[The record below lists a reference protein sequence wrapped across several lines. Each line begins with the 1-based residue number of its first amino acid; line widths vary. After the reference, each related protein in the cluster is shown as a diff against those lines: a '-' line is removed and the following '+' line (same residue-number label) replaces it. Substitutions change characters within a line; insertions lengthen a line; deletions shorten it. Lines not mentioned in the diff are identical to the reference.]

1 MLPLICNDF
10 RSVQMKQVILLIIF
24 FISTLGF
31 AQETGSISGRL
42 LDLEEHNAP
51 LLYGSILIKE
61 TGAKVFSDENG
72 LFMFENLVEGTYTL
86 IGSFTGYETKETKI
100 HVASNKI
107 ANLTLNLGA
116 STISLDDL
124 MLAVASSEVKSSTK
138 TSNN

>member
-1 MLPLICNDF
+1 M
-10 RSVQMKQVILLIIF
+10 F

-72 LFMFENLVEGTYTL
+72 LFMFENLAEGTYTL